1 MIAAL
6 EPLHE
11 ELERVGFR
19 LETPD
24 DGLLTHTL

>member
-11 ELERVGFR
+11 ELERVGSR
-19 LETPD
+19 LEIPND
-24 DGLLTHTL
+24 WLLIRTL

>member
-11 ELERVGFR
+11 ELERVGSR
-19 LETPD
+19 LETPNYW
-24 DGLLTHTL
+24 LLTHAL